1 MIGTSMVVATAGS
14 TLVVGAVVGAVAGAL
29 GGRWVLELLR
39 SNRSNDR
46 ELPPDTE
53 P

>member
-1 MIGTSMVVATAGS
+1 MIGNSVVVATAGS

-39 SNRSNDR
+39 GNRPADR